1 MESLTKQEQQFLVY
15 LGYLVL
21 DDARLSERILK
32 EMREEFDEGDSQT
45 AETVLEKLAD
55 LIEWRRPSSPM
66 AETGDLKS
74 LQYGFESHLGHWLL
88 LTHL

>member
-55 LIEWRRPSSPM
+55 LIE
-66 AETGDLKS
+66 
-74 LQYGFESHLGHWLL
+74 
-88 LTHL
+88 